1 MLPEPLIRAHG
12 ALLTLLSIHKTLWIR
27 GTGSGSCTHL
37 QTRTWDSECRRP
49 QPLPPQCHAPQTF
62 LTHMATPRPP
72 QLDAGSKWASP
83 AASIRSLSALLE
95 VGRDVSRAG
104 GATSRAPDAA
114 GEPQDRS
121 TDVAHPA
128 AATCAA
134 RFCAL
139 QDDRR
144 SPLASAFSN
153 RPPSRSAAAVAA
165 VAAAGQPTRGAE
177 QQQQLQQSMLAAKES
192 EAALLRQQQQQ
203 SR

>member
-1 MLPEPLIRAHG
+1 
-12 ALLTLLSIHKTLWIR
+12 
-27 GTGSGSCTHL
+27 
-37 QTRTWDSECRRP
+37 
-49 QPLPPQCHAPQTF
+49 
-62 LTHMATPRPP
+62 MATPRPP

-177 QQQQLQQSMLAAKES
+177 QLQQLTADFKFNLKVCSLQGKRVHAGQAFLAAAVDHHQHGS
-192 EAALLRQQQQQ
+192 GQHVR
-203 SR
+203 